1 MISSGTLSSNW
12 NFGNGAT
19 STQQNPALS
28 YSGAGSYTVKLV
40 STSNNGCK
48 DSTAR
53 DMRVDPSPIASL
65 AVGPYRSIHPGLLT
79 TISASVSPAGNYQYT
94 WYRNNIAIPNETT
107 TVVDSIGYRLWS
119 GAYKMA
125 VANTTPLL
133 PCTYTTPEVVI
144 GDSVSAK
151 LFIYPNPNSGQ
162 FRVTYYSA
170 SNTRYQILITD
181 LKGAVLYRR
190 QYEVTNRY
198 QLIDINLTG
207 ASHGLYLLQIQDPN
221 GAPLASGKFVIH

>member
-1 MISSGTLSSNW
+1 
-12 NFGNGAT
+12 
-19 STQQNPALS
+19 
-28 YSGAGSYTVKLV
+28 
-40 STSNNGCK
+40 
-48 DSTAR
+48 
-53 DMRVDPSPIASL
+53 
-65 AVGPYRSIHPGLLT
+65 
-79 TISASVSPAGNYQYT
+79 
-94 WYRNNIAIPNETT
+94 
-107 TVVDSIGYRLWS
+107 
-119 GAYKMA
+119 MA